1 MRKSTP
7 NPRKINIVS
16 SPRSK
21 ATETLK
27 PVSFR
32 LPPDQ
37 FFELEEF
44 ARSRNVSR
52 SHLIVQAIE
61 RCKKDGMWRVGL
73 EKQGDKANSIVPPA
87 DLVTLSNQLLAF
99 AIVLEQLLPR
109 IRSKKARDQASRVY
123 LDARVGLENLR
134 SSLGC

>member
-1 MRKSTP
+1 MSKSMP
-7 NPRKINIVS
+7 DPRKINIVS

-21 ATETLK
+21 ASATLK
-27 PVSFR
+27 PISFR

-37 FFELEEF
+37 LLELEEL

-52 SHLIVQAIE
+52 SHLVVQAIE
-61 RCKKDGMWRVGL
+61 RCKKDGIWRVGL
-73 EKQGDKANSIVPPA
+73 EKQGDKAKSLVPPA

-99 AIVLEQLLPR
+99 AIVLEQMLPR
-109 IRSKKARDQASRVY
+109 IRSQKAKDQASRIY
-123 LDARVGLENLR
+123 WDARLGLENLR